1 MSLLLPEPLA
11 HARVRSVWS
20 HSISQN
26 QIAGYG
32 LLDPV
37 WRVPQCVC
45 TVPLFIVFRYEALSS
60 PVRRV
65 DCLVAQ

>member
-1 MSLLLPEPLA
+1 MTLLLPEPLA

-20 HSISQN
+20 HSISQK

-45 TVPLFIVFRYEALSS
+45 TVPLCPVCYEALLSL
-60 PVRRV
+60 
-65 DCLVAQ
+65 CGTFVAS